1 MKMLKIILILM
12 LTFITGISSAQTG
25 ITINADAKLS
35 ISGDAIIK
43 ITDCD
48 FTNNSSENQ
57 FVGTFVFT
65 GTSNQ
70 QIGGTSESEFS
81 ILEID
86 NTNGL
91 TLANNVT
98 VNDELILNQ
107 GVIDIQ
113 DYDLTLAEN
122 SDISGS
128 FSSGNMIS
136 ADGSGNFIRE
146 ISTTGT
152 YFFPVGDLT
161 SGADYSPV
169 ELDFISGTFTNASV
183 SVNLSNNKHPDNP
196 STTDYLNRYWILS
209 SSGISDFSCD
219 MTFEYVSDDIVGNEA
234 NIRGA
239 IRKTDG
245 WKNLGQASS
254 NQFSGT
260 HWALGEISGINS
272 EYVNIKNVINNNPEV
287 FYYNGTIFINNLN
300 DIKIKNIEIYNAI
313 GQLVSIE
320 SVKNE
325 GHDEIP
331 FSNTKGYY
339 LLKINTNKSYFVK
352 QILVN

>member
-1 MKMLKIILILM
+1 MKKLKNILILM
-12 LTFITGISSAQTG
+12 LTFVTGICLAQTG

-43 ITDCD
+43 IADCD
-48 FTNNSSENQ
+48 FTNNSFENQ
-57 FVGTFVFT
+57 FGGTFIFT

-86 NTNGL
+86 NSNGVSL
-91 TLANNVT
+91 GNNVII
-98 VNDELILNQ
+98 NNELILSQ
-107 GVIDIQ
+107 GVVNIQ
-113 DYDLTLAEN
+113 DNDLTLSEN
-122 SDISGS
+122 SDVSGT

-136 ADGSGNFIRE
+136 ADGLGYFIRE
-146 ISTTGT
+146 ISTAGT
-152 YFFPVGDLT
+152 YFFPIGDLT

-169 ELDFISGTFTNASV
+169 ELDFTSGTFNNASV

-209 SSGISDFSCD
+209 SSGISGFSCD
-219 MTFEYVSDDIVGNEA
+219 MTFEYVSGDIVGNEA

-239 IRKTDG
+239 IRKNEG

-254 NQFSGT
+254 NQFSGIY
-260 HWALGEISGINS
+260 WALGEVTGVNS
-272 EYVNIKNVINNNPEV
+272 EYVEIKDLNNNNPEV
-287 FYYNGTIFINNLN
+287 FYYNGTIFINNLS
-300 DIKIKNIEIYNAI
+300 DVKIKNIEIYNAI
-313 GQLVSIE
+313 GQLVSVE

-325 GHDEIP
+325 GHDEIS